1 MDFGAE
7 WFITQ
12 GVYAS
17 EPISKLLNAYGDL
30 CRSKGI
36 VPKKVR
42 VRACVRWGLYRVTL
56 TFSYLF
62 CRLPR

>member
-1 MDFGAE
+1 VDFGAE

-42 VRACVRWGLYRVTL
+42 VRACVRWGLYERRFDAFL
-56 TFSYLF
+56 SF
-62 CRLPR
+62 LPPA

>member
-42 VRACVRWGLYRVTL
+42 VRACVRQVGPISASL
-56 TFSYLF
+56 
-62 CRLPR
+62 